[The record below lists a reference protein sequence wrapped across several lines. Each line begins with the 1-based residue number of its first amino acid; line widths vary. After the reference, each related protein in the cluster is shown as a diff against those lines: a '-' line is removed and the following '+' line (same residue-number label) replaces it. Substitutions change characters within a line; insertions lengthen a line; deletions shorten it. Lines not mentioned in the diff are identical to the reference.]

1 MNKIENVPK
10 EITPEWIL
18 ELLPKLLNNKN
29 KERKE
34 AEKILEQYIYEPSL
48 YQNLIEIGLYNKEI
62 SENEKLQIFILLRKL
77 IKDNLLYDKLSSTPF
92 KMKTAYE
99 ENINKIEIIIDNLK
113 IHLRSYLN
121 RGEFSQIYS
130 KIIRDIVCIISNKY
144 FPYNWKELNIYY
156 MEFFE
161 FDPNK
166 ALSIKYFEVSLY
178 ISNMFYTTMKNFNIK
193 NKYNANFDEF
203 KAYFTNLFM
212 KYYNNIKDL
221 FVRHPNGIINDNV
234 NEKCFK
240 LMAKNDKILILLI
253 RFNFSI
259 NNFKRESIAVQLV
272 NILIERIKNLLI
284 MFEKIK
290 IKNFKNILEQ
300 NVFKI
305 LEHIVEIIQK
315 DPIIFC
321 FHIDQI
327 ISILSTM
334 LKNCNL
340 FQCDTTKVV
349 LFNLSKIL
357 SISIYKENIEL
368 NVEAFSQRKNT
379 EEISYVTPRK
389 PKGNNHQNNAI
400 KTPLHSIASPSKYK
414 NLNKELSKA
423 NELFVKSM
431 SKENVIQLLESMI
444 NKVPFVY
451 KNENE
456 DAEIEILSHF
466 QEDKSGNRDTFSTE
480 SMTFESLKQYFLEQ
494 LIINFTDII
503 MKFVSDN
510 LKSLYNIKDVSQ
522 INYYTVSS
530 FLNIVNTIPNLYK
543 KNIISITEMI
553 DIVKYLSFIE
563 KYVTKS
569 ELMLRSYIIALSKWS
584 ILLISNEDIIKYINN
599 LNNLLSNTKN
609 VYILLE
615 SCLCLKNILK
625 NIDILLVRHESINTY
640 ASKDNLINTIKS
652 KIDWG
657 NLFCKVTEIMNYIL
671 PKIESSELLV
681 ALIEF
686 FTSLIEKCHV
696 QNEGNIINTIK
707 NSKLIEIMS
716 NFKDE
721 FTEEIYRG
729 MFQKLIVNFHTSN
742 KILEICLFFVENRI
756 RQKPSFDNINLLLYV
771 ISKSDNNDDN
781 KKLIIEFIK
790 RNYNL
795 FTTKF
800 NYNISTIIS
809 NILTQILLYQVLPEE
824 EIFKIINLVKDNYI
838 STKDKFIFFYE
849 LMLNNGKIPNNEL
862 NKFNED
868 NDNDILKKIED
879 FCDYKS
885 SLLEVLK
892 ISLLIFSNNQK
903 DITDKFSDIL
913 NIFLS
918 EIKMIINLKHKNS
931 ILSNSKYINFNYSFI
946 NILLDIIVRLCLYN
960 PQNFQNILKN
970 FITTN
975 KFNIEEFVIDIM
987 NIMIETLNFIQRG
1000 INVLFISTLI
1010 TWFGF
1015 NFLNNNQ
1022 NLILDL
1028 VISRISEKKAPINDE
1043 SFLGKNKYVDSI
1055 RKQKIEN
1062 NEILLKIYDIK
1073 TNFVQAV
1080 NMTCQR
1086 GAVETNLWINSLK
1099 INEIRKKKLK
1109 NIFGI

>member
-349 LFNLSKIL
+349 LFNLSKI
-357 SISIYKENIEL
+357 
-368 NVEAFSQRKNT
+368 
-379 EEISYVTPRK
+379 
-389 PKGNNHQNNAI
+389 
-400 KTPLHSIASPSKYK
+400 
-414 NLNKELSKA
+414 
-423 NELFVKSM
+423 
-431 SKENVIQLLESMI
+431 
-444 NKVPFVY
+444 
-451 KNENE
+451 
-456 DAEIEILSHF
+456 
-466 QEDKSGNRDTFSTE
+466 
-480 SMTFESLKQYFLEQ
+480 
-494 LIINFTDII
+494 
-503 MKFVSDN
+503 
-510 LKSLYNIKDVSQ
+510 
-522 INYYTVSS
+522 
-530 FLNIVNTIPNLYK
+530 
-543 KNIISITEMI
+543 
-553 DIVKYLSFIE
+553 
-563 KYVTKS
+563 
-569 ELMLRSYIIALSKWS
+569 
-584 ILLISNEDIIKYINN
+584 
-599 LNNLLSNTKN
+599 
-609 VYILLE
+609 
-615 SCLCLKNILK
+615 
-625 NIDILLVRHESINTY
+625 
-640 ASKDNLINTIKS
+640 
-652 KIDWG
+652 
-657 NLFCKVTEIMNYIL
+657 
-671 PKIESSELLV
+671 
-681 ALIEF
+681 
-686 FTSLIEKCHV
+686 
-696 QNEGNIINTIK
+696 
-707 NSKLIEIMS
+707 
-716 NFKDE
+716 
-721 FTEEIYRG
+721 
-729 MFQKLIVNFHTSN
+729 
-742 KILEICLFFVENRI
+742 
-756 RQKPSFDNINLLLYV
+756 
-771 ISKSDNNDDN
+771 
-781 KKLIIEFIK
+781 
-790 RNYNL
+790 
-795 FTTKF
+795 
-800 NYNISTIIS
+800 
-809 NILTQILLYQVLPEE
+809 
-824 EIFKIINLVKDNYI
+824 
-838 STKDKFIFFYE
+838 
-849 LMLNNGKIPNNEL
+849 
-862 NKFNED
+862 
-868 NDNDILKKIED
+868 
-879 FCDYKS
+879 
-885 SLLEVLK
+885 
-892 ISLLIFSNNQK
+892 
-903 DITDKFSDIL
+903 
-913 NIFLS
+913 
-918 EIKMIINLKHKNS
+918 
-931 ILSNSKYINFNYSFI
+931 
-946 NILLDIIVRLCLYN
+946 
-960 PQNFQNILKN
+960 
-970 FITTN
+970 
-975 KFNIEEFVIDIM
+975 
-987 NIMIETLNFIQRG
+987 
-1000 INVLFISTLI
+1000 
-1010 TWFGF
+1010 
-1015 NFLNNNQ
+1015 
-1022 NLILDL
+1022 
-1028 VISRISEKKAPINDE
+1028 
-1043 SFLGKNKYVDSI
+1043 
-1055 RKQKIEN
+1055 
-1062 NEILLKIYDIK
+1062 
-1073 TNFVQAV
+1073 
-1080 NMTCQR
+1080 
-1086 GAVETNLWINSLK
+1086 
-1099 INEIRKKKLK
+1099 
-1109 NIFGI
+1109 